1 MKIII
6 IGAGE
11 VGLNLCTTLAA
22 TGHNVTLIE
31 QSELRCEKL
40 DEAECAHYKRHGS
53 SARQLVDV
61 DAPCDALCHDER
73 RPQM

>member
-11 VGLNLCTTLAA
+11 VGHNLCTTLAA

-40 DEAECAHYKRHGS
+40 DEEQN
-53 SARQLVDV
+53 ARIINGKATRLGNWSMWTWPRVT
-61 DAPCDALCHDER
+61 PSLL
-73 RPQM
+73 